1 MRKSKG
7 DNPSIFKA
15 TLEDIG
21 IPKLTPEQVETLCE
35 TAEGA
40 ARKHILSKV
49 PSHKTSE
56 INITVDIVGLKPIT
70 VNVDLEI
77 VLSPL
82 MRGYD
87 VQKLAGEA
95 KEKAFSAIEKSLRE
109 FACKSKK

>member
-15 TLEDIG
+15 TLEEIG
-21 IPKLTPEQVETLCE
+21 IPKLTHEQVETLCE

-49 PSHKTSE
+49 PSHKISD